1 MIIFKKMNNTEITQ
15 QVCAAL
21 CPSIDIGHLSE
32 CDVQDYSWLGMV
44 LFVLSELIGLSHS
57 PSSGVRLNVFFLYI
71 IFKLHVFTTCYT
83 QVVD

>member
-1 MIIFKKMNNTEITQ
+1 MIARNDHLKKNMNNTEITQ
-15 QVCAAL
+15 QVCSAL

-57 PSSGVRLNVFFLYI
+57 PSSGVLHI
-71 IFKLHVFTTCYT
+71 IKNKIFG
-83 QVVD
+83 